1 MLEVLG
7 SRIAG
12 PVFGVSL
19 YIWTALIT
27 VTLLALALALGYWL
41 DGRLCDRYASPDIM
55 FSLILA
61 GGLYIA
67 FIRILSSASIASG

>member
-27 VTLLALALALGYWL
+27 VTLLALALGYWL